1 MIVLRLFLLALL
13 CDAAQLSAREK
24 VRRTK
29 RMREQ
34 REAAAG
40 NAIPVQRGAGM
51 APAASEALPVRKREN
66 QRRFNVSFSRA
77 RVQKKASTLRN
88 RSER

>member
-24 VRRTK
+24 VRRAK

-51 APAASEALPVRKREN
+51 APAASEALPV
-66 QRRFNVSFSRA
+66 SIA
-77 RVQKKASTLRN
+77 PAAPAASPVPLPDA
-88 RSER
+88 